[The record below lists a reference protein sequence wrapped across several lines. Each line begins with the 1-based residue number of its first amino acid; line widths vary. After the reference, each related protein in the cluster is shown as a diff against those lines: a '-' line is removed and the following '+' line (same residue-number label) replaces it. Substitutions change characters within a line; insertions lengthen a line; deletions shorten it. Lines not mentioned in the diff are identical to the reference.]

1 MATCN
6 EFWEGL
12 LKMLNFALGTLGLI
26 MLACGVYLL
35 VELNQNSAIDGD
47 IPELFQLS
55 QTLLVELGLPNS
67 FVNKLPKT
75 WYDHLYY
82 F

>member
-1 MATCN
+1 MATCS

-26 MLACGVYLL
+26 MLGCGVYLL
-35 VELNQNSAIDGD
+35 VELNQTSGVDED
-47 IPELFQLS
+47 IPELFQVTR
-55 QTLLVELGLPNS
+55 TLLVELGLPNS

-75 WYDHLYY
+75 WYYH
-82 F
+82 FIVV